1 MDDGKDRAMFVVFDK
16 EMTKL
21 TKQEAFVLALEEIP
35 NSGDEELPSCL
46 GELARKEFFFSN
58 SCHTFQFHHTFTV

>member
-21 TKQEAFVLALEEIP
+21 TKQEAVVLALEEV
-35 NSGDEELPSCL
+35 
-46 GELARKEFFFSN
+46 FFVYRN
-58 SCHTFQFHHTFTV
+58 TFKICFKWLRLLSTH